1 MNQTSRRS
9 FVGALVGSISAAV
22 AAVMAIPVFRF
33 VTSPLSKPEGGAEW
47 FSLGP
52 AEGFKS
58 AQPVRASVLVRKVDG
73 WQASSAKQT
82 VWITRDGENKLR
94 ILSAICPHLGCVV
107 PWVAEQKAF
116 VCPCHGGRFS
126 QDGARQSGPPPR
138 GLDELPA
145 KVEQG
150 ELYVRYE
157 YFRQLTEKEEVVA

>member
-1 MNQTSRRS
+1 M
-9 FVGALVGSISAAV
+9 
-22 AAVMAIPVFRF
+22 
-33 VTSPLSKPEGGAEW
+33 
-47 FSLGP
+47 
-52 AEGFKS
+52 
-58 AQPVRASVLVRKVDG
+58 DG